1 MITAPN
7 DLDIKRC
14 LLLSLAILLSLLGLI
29 GMGYLGFNIPLL
41 REIAGFIFL
50 TFIPGM
56 FILRV
61 LRIHNIGLIESLLY
75 SVALSIAFIYFTGL
89 FANFVLPLIG
99 VSKPFSLLP
108 ITAVLTIFT
117 FILGVLAYKRDKG
130 FSPLHVNLSIKE
142 TPLSF
147 FLLLLLLPLLAILGT
162 QLVNAY
168 QNNIVLLFLLGLI
181 ACIIGVI
188 SFGYLSEKAYP
199 LAIII
204 ISISL
209 LFHQSLISPTIYGSD
224 ISIEYYLQHLVMQN
238 GIWDWSISHNYNT
251 CLSVVI
257 LAPIY
262 SLVMS
267 VDGIWLFKVLYPIL
281 FSLSPLALFQALR
294 KQIGS
299 ERSFF
304 AAFFFMAVPLVVPV
318 LISHAR
324 QEIGEIFFAML
335 ILLII
340 DNKLNYLQKSVLGMI
355 FYISLVFSHYA
366 LAYISIIIFGAG
378 YVLIL
383 LFKHQ
388 GPLVLR
394 QKMLRLFGFMAN
406 INQDIRDMR
415 TLPHPVLNIIPILL
429 LIVVTVSWHIY
440 ITTGSMFNDIVTI
453 GKSIYTGLAEFFLP
467 GVRESMVTAGL
478 GGGFL
483 QAPILSKVYRVLQ
496 YMTQLFIVV
505 GFLAVLFKNKP
516 VKLKLEFI
524 ALSTMNF
531 LIIFAC
537 VVIPRFGAQLGF
549 ERFYHIA
556 SYFLAPFCI
565 LGGEVIWNGI
575 VKILQRVNLS
585 IKTSGYFPALNL
597 VVLIPYFLFTSGFV
611 YAFSNQQASIAL
623 GPYKAD
629 YYALHTPQ
637 EVNAAS
643 WLWEKVPNNNIIYAD
658 ATGRLLLNQRLY
670 GKSYNI
676 PASGKVPDD
685 AYIFLRT
692 WNTRYKEIL
701 VPAFQGVDHVY
712 VPVNLK
718 NRPQLAERIDRS
730 KLIYTNGGAWVLAQ
744 MDHD

>member
-1 MITAPN
+1 MTAPN
-7 DLDIKRC
+7 DWHIKKC
-14 LLLSLAILLSLLGLI
+14 LRIILAILFSLLGLI
-29 GMGYLGFNIPLL
+29 GMESLGFNIPLI
-41 REIAGFIFL
+41 REIVGFIFL
-50 TFIPGM
+50 TFVPG
-56 FILRV
+56 ILIMRT
-61 LRIHNIGLIESLLY
+61 LRIHNLSIVENLLY

-89 FANFVLPLIG
+89 FANFVLPLMG
-99 VSKPFSLLP
+99 VSKPISLLP

-117 FILGVLAYKRDKG
+117 FILGLLAYKRDKA
-130 FSPLHVNLSIKE
+130 FSPLPGNLSFKE
-142 TPLSF
+142 IPFSF
-147 FLLLLLLPLLAILGT
+147 YLLLLMLPLLAVLGT

-188 SFGYLSEKAYP
+188 SFGGYLSDKTYP

-204 ISISL
+204 IAISL
-209 LFHQSLISPTIYGSD
+209 LLHQSLISPTIYGSD

-238 GIWDWSISHNYNT
+238 GIWDWFISNNYNT
-251 CLSVVI
+251 CLSIVI

-262 SLVMS
+262 FLIMS
-267 VDGIWLFKVLYPIL
+267 VDGIWLFKILYPIL
-281 FSLSPLALFQALR
+281 FSLAPLALFQALR
-294 KQIGS
+294 KQIGA

-304 AAFFFMAVPLVVPV
+304 AVFFFMAIPTVVPV
-318 LISHAR
+318 LIGHAR
-324 QEIGEIFFAML
+324 QEIAEIFFAML
-335 ILLII
+335 ILLIV
-340 DNKLNYLQKSVLGMI
+340 DNKLNYFQKSVLGMI

-366 LAYISIIIFGAG
+366 LTYISIIIFGAG
-378 YVLIL
+378 YVLLL

-388 GPLVLR
+388 RLLILQ
-394 QKMLRLFGFMAN
+394 QKMPHLFGFMTN
-406 INQDIRDMR
+406 MNQDSRDMR
-415 TLPHPVLNIIPILL
+415 IHPVLNTIPILL
-429 LIVVTVSWHIY
+429 LLVVTVSWHIY

-453 GKSIYTGLAEFFLP
+453 GKTVYTGLAEFFLP
-467 GVRESMVTAGL
+467 GVRESMVTTGL

-505 GFLAVLFKNKP
+505 GFLAVFFKNKP
-516 VKLKLEFI
+516 VKLRLEFI
-524 ALSTMNF
+524 ALSTINF

-537 VVIPRFGAQLGF
+537 IIIPLFGAQLGF

-556 SYFLAPFCI
+556 SFFLAPFCI
-565 LGGEVIWNGI
+565 LGGEVIWSGV

-585 IKTSGYFPALNL
+585 IKTSGYFPTLNL

-629 YYALHTPQ
+629 YYALYNTQ

-643 WLWEKVPNNNIIYAD
+643 WFWNKVPHNNAIYAD
-658 ATGRLLLNQRLY
+658 ATGGLLLNQRHF
-670 GKSYNI
+670 GKSYRI
-676 PASGKVPDD
+676 PASGRVPDD

-692 WNTRYKEIL
+692 WNIRYKEIL
-701 VPAFQGVDHVY
+701 VPAFQGVNHVY

-718 NRPQLAERIDRS
+718 NRPQLAERIDES
-730 KLIYTNGGAWVLAQ
+730 KLIYTNGGARVLAQ
-744 MDHD
+744 MEHD